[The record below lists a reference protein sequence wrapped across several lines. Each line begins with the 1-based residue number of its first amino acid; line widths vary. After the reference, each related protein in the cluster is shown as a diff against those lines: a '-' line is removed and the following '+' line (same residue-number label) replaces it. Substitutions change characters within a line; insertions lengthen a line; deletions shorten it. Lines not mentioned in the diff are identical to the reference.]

1 MSRFGR
7 RCRHTGDFV
16 AVIQQW
22 LDQLPRSF
30 ERGRYV
36 EKLDQYRDWRL
47 DQSIWQTSN
56 AEL

>member
-22 LDQLPRSF
+22 LPRSF